1 MLTNKENKRTFKI
14 VLDSNRTNSY
24 EGTQFNANYFIN
36 LTQIISDDESFNKSY
51 HMYATFRSRAD
62 TIANNSITS
71 NNVYSLHIDM
81 GKGINIYQYNQSKNI
96 SFLVPVSVSSEIVS
110 ATGIVTAQTYF
121 NLTDNLALPVF
132 IQNIRNMNYITLNL
146 INNTTNATFTGGSD
160 ASTKYVCMLTFI
172 EA

>member
-1 MLTNKENKRTFKI
+1 MLTNKEYKRTFKI
-14 VLDSNRTNSY
+14 LLDSNRTNSY

-36 LTQIISDDESFNKSY
+36 LTQIISDDEAFNKSY
-51 HMYATFRSRAD
+51 YMYATFRSRAD

-81 GKGINIYQYNQSKNI
+81 GKGINVYQYNHSKNV
-96 SFLVPVSVSSEIVS
+96 SFLVPVSVSNET
-110 ATGIVTAQTYF
+110 ATPQTYF
-121 NLTDNLALPVF
+121 NLTDDLSQPVF
-132 IQNIRNMNYITLNL
+132 LQNIRNMNYITLNL
-146 INNTTNATFTGGSD
+146 INNTTNTTFTGGSD